1 MVKVRNRKLKVSQTP
16 CMIEVDSKGCQIID
30 SQAFL
35 ESHDEKTLTI
45 KSVRLLQSRS
55 AQDLKDSPITLMC
68 MLGSAR
74 HCIVTGKIY
83 SINTEQNIIKM
94 RRE

>member
-16 CMIEVDSKGCQIID
+16 CMIEVNSKGRQIIE

-45 KSVRLLQSRS
+45 RSERLLQAHS
-55 AQDLKDSPITLMC
+55 AQDLKDCPITLMC

-74 HCIVTGKIY
+74 HCVVTGKIY
-83 SINTEQNIIKM
+83 NINTEQNIIKM